1 MIRRAFS
8 PAVARTVRTM
18 SSSPD
23 TKFYLLQY
31 KYAPEILEKRGPF
44 RAEHLQLARDLKA
57 EGKLVMAGA
66 LMDPVDSAVF
76 VFSTNDKSVI
86 EDFVKNDP
94 YVKNDLVT
102 GHSIREYA
110 VAV

>member
-1 MIRRAFS
+1 MIRRALS
-8 PAVARTVRTM
+8 PALTRSM
-18 SSSPD
+18 SSSPA
-23 TKFYLLQY
+23 TKFYLLRY
-31 KYAPEILEKRGPF
+31 EYTPEILEKRDPF
-44 RAEHLQLARDLKA
+44 RAEHLQRARDLKA

-66 LMDPVDSAVF
+66 LTDPVDSAVF

-86 EDFVKNDP
+86 EEFVKNDP

-102 GHSIREYA
+102 GHSIREWA